1 MRGPQFLAAR
11 DAARVESLLLR
22 AESPV
27 TVIAT
32 GLPPLL
38 IYAGVDE
45 NRGAFSLK
53 VGTEFLDV
61 MEGKAALFHM
71 SAADYERL
79 PKDATLLYA
88 GERWLVSAVINND
101 HRQGICIERMVLC
114 DGGLFPHRCDIW
126 SQTTTILNGK
136 PQPPVLALVKTN
148 QPCFYAYTINVDEP
162 TGVGRAKSASFFT
175 RDTVHFPYD
184 AHVVNGWWLVDRTRQ
199 GNDPSKPQGN
209 SFGAISRIQGAPLY
223 THPSALRLIGKLTAN
238 AMTDEQPPAV
248 LVAAAAGS
256 A

>member
-11 DAARVESLLLR
+11 DAARVESLLMR

-32 GLPPLL
+32 GLPPIL

-45 NRGAFSLK
+45 NRAAFSLK
-53 VGTEFLDV
+53 VGAEFLDV

-71 SAADYERL
+71 STEDYERL
-79 PKDATLLYA
+79 PKDATLLHA

-126 SQTTTILNGK
+126 SQSEGVVSGV
-136 PQPPVLALVKTN
+136 PQPPVISLVKQN
-148 QPCFYAYTINVDEP
+148 QPCYYAYTPNVDDP
-162 TGVGRAKSASFFT
+162 TKIGRQKSAGFFT
-175 RDTVHFPYD
+175 RDTVSFPYD
-184 AHVVNGWWLVDRTRQ
+184 APLQNGGWIVDKTRQ
-199 GNDPSKPQGN
+199 KPGVTADRAH
-209 SFGAISRIQGAPLY
+209 SFNAISRIQGAPLY
-223 THPSALRLIGKLTAN
+223 THPSALRLIGKLTVN
-238 AMTDEQPPAV
+238 AMTDEQPPDEI
-248 LVAAAAGS
+248 LS
-256 A
+256 TL